1 MSLLETVNVICPYCG
16 EQNEL
21 VIDTTVSQQEYIE
34 DCFVC
39 CRPMVITV
47 AIEDDGE
54 VYVAVR
60 TEEV

>member
-21 VIDTTVSQQEYIE
+21 VIDTTVLQQEYIE

-39 CRPMVITV
+39 CRPIVITV
-47 AIEDDGE
+47 AIEDDGG
-54 VYVAVR
+54 VSVAVR